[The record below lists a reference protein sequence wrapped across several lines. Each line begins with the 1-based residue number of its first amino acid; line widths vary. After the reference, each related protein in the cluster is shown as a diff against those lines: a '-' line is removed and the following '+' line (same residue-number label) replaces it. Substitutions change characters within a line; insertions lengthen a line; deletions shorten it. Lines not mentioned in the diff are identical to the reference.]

1 MLKGVNCISR
11 SVSCS
16 LIYKKTKDTSEH
28 HHIFV
33 LFELFLK
40 ILRQAQLCPTMHH
53 SPVLT
58 SSRLSFSLLRISS
71 SSSLALSRSCRRRCH
86 SFSCSLSALLSS
98 SLCLWGT
105 HGNKKKIYKAHKR
118 TEHQKIINLH
128 KFSTN
133 KCNSNFFHLAHKM
146 PISQQTAIDS
156 HSMVKNLIN
165 TSNKMLNE
173 NIKL

>member
-105 HGNKKKIYKAHKR
+105 HGNKNIYIRHIKELNTRK
-118 TEHQKIINLH
+118 L
-128 KFSTN
+128 STCTN
-133 KCNSNFFHLAHKM
+133 
-146 PISQQTAIDS
+146 SQQTNATATSFIWHIRCPFHSKLLLIHTAWSKISLTQAI
-156 HSMVKNLIN
+156 KC
-165 TSNKMLNE
+165 
-173 NIKL
+173 